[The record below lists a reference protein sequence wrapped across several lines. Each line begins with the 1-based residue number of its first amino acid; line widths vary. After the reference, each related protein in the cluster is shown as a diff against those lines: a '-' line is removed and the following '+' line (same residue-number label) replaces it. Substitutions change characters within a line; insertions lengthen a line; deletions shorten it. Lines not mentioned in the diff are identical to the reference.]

1 MKAAVFEQFRG
12 PVEVRTVPDPSPAD
26 DAAVIAVRACGICRS
41 DWHGWMGHDSDVQLP
56 HVPGHELAGEI
67 VAVGKHVRNYRAGER
82 VTVPFCCGCGRC
94 RQCQQGQ
101 QHICDSYTQPGFTQW
116 GAFADLVEIRHADV
130 NLVTLPEEMGFM
142 TAAGLGCRFATAFR
156 AVVFQGQAAAGD
168 WMTVHGCGG
177 VGLSAIQIGRA
188 LGLQVIAVDV
198 QDERLQLAQ
207 ECGALHTLNAVKTP
221 DIPAAVHDL
230 SRGGTQL
237 SLDAL
242 GSRATCADSILSLAK
257 RGRHVQVGLMLG
269 EEADPPIPMS
279 AVIGRELELLGSH
292 GMQAHEYPRML
303 QMISA
308 GMLNPD
314 QLITDSVSL
323 EEGAALLMR
332 MSQFPGRGVT
342 VIDLNR

>member
-12 PVEVRTVPDPSPAD
+12 PVEVRSVPDPSPSAD
-26 DAAVIAVRACGICRS
+26 AVVIAVRACGLCRS

-67 VAVGKHVRNYRAGER
+67 VAAGKHVQNYQVGAR

-116 GAFADLVEIRHADV
+116 GAFAEFVEIRHADV
-130 NLVTLPEEMGFM
+130 NLVSLPEQMDFV

-156 AVVFQGQAAAGD
+156 AVVFQGRATAGD
-168 WMTVHGCGG
+168 WMAVHGCGG
-177 VGLSAIQIGRA
+177 VGLSAVMIGRA

-198 QDERLQLAQ
+198 QDERLQLAR
-207 ECGALHTLNAVKTP
+207 ECGAVQTLNALATAE
-221 DIPAAVHDL
+221 IPAAVHDL
-230 SRGGTQL
+230 SRGGVQL

-242 GSRATCADSILSLAK
+242 GSRATCRNSILSLAK

-269 EEADPPIPMS
+269 DESDPPVPMS

-303 QMISA
+303 RMISA
-308 GMLNPD
+308 GMLQPD
-314 QLITDSVSL
+314 QLISARVSL
-323 EEGAALLMR
+323 EQGASLLMQ

-342 VIDLNR
+342 VIDLHR